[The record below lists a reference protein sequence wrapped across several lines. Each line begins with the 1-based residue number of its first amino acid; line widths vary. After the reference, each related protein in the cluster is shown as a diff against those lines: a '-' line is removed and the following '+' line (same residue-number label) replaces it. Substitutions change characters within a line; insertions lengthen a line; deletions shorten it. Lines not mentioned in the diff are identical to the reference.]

1 LDSNVEQEM
10 GLDPGDC
17 EPPRK
22 RARIQEAPND
32 IDLFRNVRCATDEA
46 DSPSDSA
53 ELDTEELSSGKS
65 SYVVLP
71 RKN

>member
-1 LDSNVEQEM
+1 MELNPS
-10 GLDPGDC
+10 DC

-46 DSPSDSA
+46 DSPSDLIK
-53 ELDTEELSSGKS
+53 LDTEELSSNKS